1 MLVVTLLLAACSGG
15 GDDPPSV
22 TPAGSASSPTRPAP
36 SSTSQEPTSTAPAA
50 SASSSPTRTVA
61 PVALPP
67 GVPASYG
74 RDVDPGDLPAAR
86 LVPAGAEVTGTA
98 YPDGSTAIVTWAVGD
113 DPFGREQGLVVW
125 RRTAGDTP
133 PWSATFAFREPPRAG
148 VLGIQMSIGDA
159 TGDGAA
165 DALVF
170 ESVGGSGACG
180 TWRLLALAPGADAQT
195 YDRDLCDASVE
206 FASGPSGLRV
216 IESIFAPGDAH
227 CCPSGTRTT
236 SLAWTGSRW
245 RVISV
250 DRSDAT

>member
-15 GDDPPSV
+15 GDAPPSV
-22 TPAGSASSPTRPAP
+22 TPAVSAPAPTRPAR
-36 SSTSQEPTSTAPAA
+36 SSTSQEPTSTVPA
-50 SASSSPTRTVA
+50 SASSSPTPTVA

-74 RDVDPGDLPAAR
+74 RDVEPGDLPADR
-86 LVPAGAEVTGTA
+86 LVPADAEVTGTA
-98 YPDGSTAIVTWAVGD
+98 YPDGSTVIVTWAVGD
-113 DPFGREQGLVVW
+113 DPFGREQGLAVW
-125 RRTAGDTP
+125 RRTPGDTP
-133 PWSATFAFREPPRAG
+133 PWSATLGLREPPRAG
-148 VLGIQMSIGDA
+148 VLGIQVSIGDA

-180 TWRLLALAPGADAQT
+180 TWRLLALAPGADAET

-216 IESIFAPGDAH
+216 IQSIFAPGDAH

-236 SLAWTGSRW
+236 TLAWTGSRW
-245 RVISV
+245 RVTSV